1 MLVLDAWLFEYL
13 VLVYFSR
20 WRDVRV
26 CSLLFAALL
35 SLVTHVY
42 FHQDLDV
49 MLVLNGVSETSL
61 QLTFL
66 IQISIIGRAVGRKVK
81 VRSIARLTLA
91 AEVLVLLGW
100 LHVLVSILEASG
112 ANTHQ
117 RLHLIGNVLE
127 SVSLIFVV
135 VFRFFYLSLSCGWQR
150 VYSEKKLE
158 LALYVAFAVH
168 EVPFFLL
175 DQHTGV
181 KSEFAQG
188 ICNRLLIMACILLNI
203 HQKVRPRSRG
213 SLSTKGKRESLV
225 NNNVKGSV
233 ASSRDSLVMVP
244 TGRLS
249 VDIPTSLFSSRASI
263 HTTAKRS
270 SNPALPGFPD
280 IAKIA
285 VTTGQQQDVSVEVPA
300 S

>member
-100 LHVLVSILEASG
+100 LHVLVSILEAS
-112 ANTHQ
+112 
-117 RLHLIGNVLE
+117 
-127 SVSLIFVV
+127 
-135 VFRFFYLSLSCGWQR
+135 
-150 VYSEKKLE
+150 
-158 LALYVAFAVH
+158 AF
-168 EVPFFLL
+168 
-175 DQHTGV
+175 DRKCT
-181 KSEFAQG
+181 G
-188 ICNRLLIMACILLNI
+188 ICIAHFRGGLPVLLL
-203 HQKVRPRSRG
+203 
-213 SLSTKGKRESLV
+213 
-225 NNNVKGSV
+225 
-233 ASSRDSLVMVP
+233 
-244 TGRLS
+244 
-249 VDIPTSLFSSRASI
+249 
-263 HTTAKRS
+263 
-270 SNPALPGFPD
+270 
-280 IAKIA
+280 
-285 VTTGQQQDVSVEVPA
+285 VSVMWLATRV
-300 S
+300 